1 VADARAPHGI
11 QDDIESVFW
20 VLLWTVL
27 VYSPSS
33 RSSQELTDFLRS
45 TFDSKPGTT
54 TKQHTFTSSDID
66 SIHLS
71 DDRKVLLDLLK
82 ALAQLFRFF
91 YHQPLSSEGPALQ
104 DLLQLIDKEKR
115 KGEEANQQT
124 IMTLENAVNQFGL
137 YQRGESHKKLK
148 DHAFVINL
156 FSEYLQMAWPANDAA
171 IEQELIGMDYYGTD
185 AGKMVMKSSKHM
197 LEPVKEEKKGYK
209 KRRVQSHG
217 APSHVS
223 DDTDLESVGYDDHEH
238 DTNES
243 DSDRSGSAGSALT
256 SLPSFAA

>member
-1 VADARAPHGI
+1 
-11 QDDIESVFW
+11 
-20 VLLWTVL
+20 

-54 TKQHTFTSSDID
+54 TKQNTFTSSDID

-71 DDRKVLLDLLK
+71 GDRTVLLNLLK
-82 ALAQLFRFF
+82 ALAQFFRFI
-91 YHQPLSSEGPALQ
+91 YHQPLPGEESALQ

-115 KGEEANQQT
+115 KGEETNQQT
-124 IMTLENAVNQFGL
+124 IMTLENAVKQFGL

-148 DHAFVINL
+148 DHVFVIDL
-156 FSEYLQMAWPANDAA
+156 FSKYLQMDWPANDAA
-171 IEQELIGMDYYGTD
+171 MEQELIGMDYYGTD

-209 KRRVQSHG
+209 KRKIQSHG

-223 DDTDLESVGYDDHEH
+223 DDTDLESVDHDDHEH
-238 DTNES
+238 GTNES
-243 DSDRSGSAGSALT
+243 DSDRSVTARSALT
-256 SLPSFAA
+256 SLPSSPSFAA